1 MEFKS
6 DREPLGVTSRS
17 GDRSLL
23 EREEPLAR
31 PEACFGLLLFGDGF
45 LGGSADRVPREEEHA
60 TPGPGSD
67 PFLAG
72 ATEGFRSGTGVEAAV
87 GTKGAEVATT
97 VDATDTGGNPSKE
110 RDIDESTPLS
120 STALDV
126 ETLAGAGVA
135 KDSTSRKKD
144 SVVTG

>member
-1 MEFKS
+1 MESKS

-45 LGGSADRVPREEEHA
+45 LGGSAGRVPREEVPS
-60 TPGPGSD
+60 TTGTGSE

-87 GTKGAEVATT
+87 GTNEAEVETT
-97 VDATDTGGNPSKE
+97 VDATETGVNPSKE

-135 KDSTSRKKD
+135 KDSTKRKKA
-144 SVVTG
+144 SVVMG

>member
-23 EREEPLAR
+23 EREEPLER

-45 LGGSADRVPREEEHA
+45 LGGSADRVPREEEPP
-60 TPGPGSD
+60 TPGPGSE

-72 ATEGFRSGTGVEAAV
+72 ATEGFRSGTGVEAAA
-87 GTKGAEVATT
+87 GTQAEVETT
-97 VDATDTGGNPSKE
+97 VDATETGGNPSKE
-110 RDIDESTPLS
+110 RDIDESTSPS